1 MNCVIVTA
9 ANDSYIK
16 TMIDFIEKFF
26 INCDSNN
33 LIVYDIGLSK
43 TNINL
48 IERLKNKYNFEV
60 KTLNYDLYP
69 EHVNVNKYKGLFC
82 SYAFKPI
89 IIYNEAN
96 NISNTNKNIIWM
108 DSANR
113 FDKTIINN
121 ICNSVNKYGFYS
133 PISANKETIESIEL
147 NHPVTVKLLGLT
159 DIEHKTKLYSISANL
174 VGLNY
179 ASECGKKILNEWYN
193 YSLNKEIIM
202 PQDSSRNNH
211 RQDQTILSILMYLYE
226 KNNNIFFD
234 KNNFGV
240 KFWIKLDLPTVDN
253 DYIQFKLFKKETHQ
267 QLAIIYCKDIKEA
280 IITYS
285 NRKLLSIK
293 EFLTYYYIVV

>member
-16 TMIDFIEKFF
+16 TIIDFIEKFF
-26 INCDSNN
+26 INFDSNN

-48 IERLKNKYNFEV
+48 IEQLKNKYNFEF
-60 KTLNYDLYP
+60 KTLNYNLYP
-69 EHVNVNKYKGLFC
+69 EYVNVNKYKGLYC

-96 NISNTNKNIIWM
+96 NPSNTNKNIIWM

-113 FDKTIINN
+113 FDKPIINS
-121 ICNSVNKYGFYS
+121 ICNSVNTNGFYS
-133 PISANKETIESIEL
+133 PISNDRGTIESIEL

-159 DIEHKTKLYSISANL
+159 ELEHKTKLFSISANL

-202 PQDSSRNNH
+202 PHGSSRNNH

-226 KNNNIFFD
+226 KNNNGFFD
-234 KNNFGV
+234 KNNFGF
-240 KFWIKLDLPTVDN
+240 KFWVKLDPPTIDN
-253 DYIQFKLFKKETHQ
+253 EYVPFKLISKGTGQ
-267 QLAIIYCKDIKEA
+267 QLAIIYCKNIEEA

-285 NRKLLSIK
+285 NRKLLSIQ
-293 EFLTYYYIVV
+293 EFSQYYFVV

>member
-9 ANDSYIK
+9 ANNSYIK
-16 TMIDFIEKFF
+16 TVIDFIEKFF
-26 INCDSNN
+26 INCESIN

-43 TNINL
+43 TNIIL
-48 IERLKNKYNFEV
+48 IEQLKNTYNFEF

-82 SYAFKPI
+82 SYAFKPV

-96 NISNTNKNIIWM
+96 NSSNINKNIIWM

-121 ICNSVNKYGFYS
+121 ICNSVNKNGFYS
-133 PISANKETIESIEL
+133 PISNDRGTIESIEL

-159 DIEHKTKLYSISANL
+159 ELEHKTKLYSISANL
-174 VGLNY
+174 VGINY
-179 ASECGKKILNEWYN
+179 ASECGNKILNEWYN

-202 PQDSSRNNH
+202 PKDSSRNNH
-211 RQDQTILSILMYLYE
+211 RQDQTILSILIYLYE
-226 KNNNIFFD
+226 KNNNICFD

-240 KFWIKLDLPTVDN
+240 NFWVKLDPPTVDN
-253 DYIQFKLFKKETHQ
+253 DFIQFKLINKETHQ
-267 QLAIIYCKDIKEA
+267 QLAIIYCKNIKEA

-285 NRKLLSIK
+285 NRKLMSIQ
-293 EFLTYYYIVV
+293 EFLNYYIVV

>member
-1 MNCVIVTA
+1 MNCLIVTA
-9 ANDSYIK
+9 ASDSYIK
-16 TMIDFIEKFF
+16 TMVDFIEKFY
-26 INCDSNN
+26 IACKSSS

-48 IERLKNKYNFEV
+48 IEKLKNKYDFEF

-96 NISNTNKNIIWM
+96 NPSNTNKNIIWM

-113 FDKTIINN
+113 FNETTINT
-121 ICNSVNKYGFYS
+121 ICNSINKYGIYS
-133 PISANKETIESIEL
+133 PISAYRGTIESIEL
-147 NHPVTVKLLGLT
+147 NHPATVKLLGLT
-159 DIEHKTKLYSISANL
+159 ELEHKSELYSISANL
-174 VGLNY
+174 IGLNY
-179 ASECGKKILNEWYN
+179 ASECGKKIINEWYN
-193 YSLNKEIIM
+193 YSLNKAIIM

-226 KNNNIFFD
+226 KKNNICFD

-240 KFWIKLDLPTVDN
+240 NFWVKLDPPTVDN
-253 DYIQFKLFKKETHQ
+253 EYIEFKLINKENHQ

-280 IITYS
+280 ITTYS
-285 NRKLLSIK
+285 NRKSMSIND
-293 EFLTYYYIVV
+293 FLNYYIVV

>member
-1 MNCVIVTA
+1 MTCVIVTA

-26 INCDSNN
+26 INCGSNN

-43 TNINL
+43 TNIIL
-48 IERLKNKYNFEV
+48 IEQLKNKYNFEF

-69 EHVNVNKYKGLFC
+69 EHVNVNKYKGLYC
-82 SYAFKPI
+82 SYAFKPV

-96 NISNTNKNIIWM
+96 NPSNTNKNIIWM

-121 ICNSVNKYGFYS
+121 ICNSVKKNGFYS
-133 PISANKETIESIEL
+133 PISNDRGTIESIEL

-159 DIEHKTKLYSISANL
+159 ELEHKTKLFSISANL

-202 PQDSSRNNH
+202 PDGSSRNNH

-226 KNNNIFFD
+226 KNNNVFFD

-240 KFWIKLDLPTVDN
+240 KFWVKLDTQTVDS
-253 DYIQFKLFKKETHQ
+253 DDIPFKLISKGIGK
-267 QLAIIYCKDIKEA
+267 QLAIIYCKNIEEA

-285 NRKLLSIK
+285 NRKLLSIQ
-293 EFLTYYYIVV
+293 EFSQHYFVV

>member
-1 MNCVIVTA
+1 MNCVILTA

-16 TMIDFIEKFF
+16 TIVDFIEKFF
-26 INCDSNN
+26 INCGSNN

-48 IERLKNKYNFEV
+48 IEELKNKYNFDF
-60 KTLNYDLYP
+60 KTLNYNLYP

-96 NISNTNKNIIWM
+96 NPSNINKNIIWM

-113 FDKTIINN
+113 FDKAIINN
-121 ICNSVNKYGFYS
+121 ICNSVNKNGFYS
-133 PISANKETIESIEL
+133 PISTNKGTIESIEL

-159 DIEHKTKLYSISANL
+159 DLEHKTQLYSISANL

-179 ASECGKKILNEWYN
+179 SSECGKKILNEWYN

-202 PQDSSRNNH
+202 PLGSSRNNH
-211 RQDQTILSILMYLYE
+211 RQDQTILSILIYLYE
-226 KNNNIFFD
+226 KNNNICFD
-234 KNNFGV
+234 KNNCGV
-240 KFWIKLDLPTVDN
+240 NFWVKLDPPTVDN
-253 DYIQFKLFKKETHQ
+253 EYTPFKLINKGTGQ

-280 IITYS
+280 ITTYS
-285 NRKLLSIK
+285 NRKLLSIQ
-293 EFLTYYYIVV
+293 EFSQHYFVI

>member
-16 TMIDFIEKFF
+16 TMIDFIVKFF
-26 INCDSNN
+26 INCYSNN

-43 TNINL
+43 TNIIL
-48 IERLKNKYNFEV
+48 IEQLKNKYNFEF

-96 NISNTNKNIIWM
+96 NPCNINKNIIWM

-113 FDKTIINN
+113 FDKEMINN
-121 ICNSVNKYGFYS
+121 ICNSVNKNGFYS
-133 PISANKETIESIEL
+133 PISNDRGTIESIEL

-159 DIEHKTKLYSISANL
+159 ELEHKTKLFSISANL

-202 PQDSSRNNH
+202 PHGSSRNNH

-240 KFWIKLDLPTVDN
+240 NFWVKLDHQTVDN
-253 DYIQFKLFKKETHQ
+253 NYSPFKLINKRSGQ
-267 QLAIIYCKDIKEA
+267 QLAIIYCKNNEEA
-280 IITYS
+280 VITYS
-285 NRKLLSIK
+285 NRKLLTIQ
-293 EFLTYYYIVV
+293 EFLNYYIVV

>member
-9 ANDSYIK
+9 ANNSYIK
-16 TMIDFIEKFF
+16 TVIDFIEKFF
-26 INCDSNN
+26 INCESIN

-43 TNINL
+43 TNIIL
-48 IERLKNKYNFEV
+48 IEQLKNTYNFEF

-82 SYAFKPI
+82 SYAFKPV

-96 NISNTNKNIIWM
+96 NSSNINKNIIWM

-121 ICNSVNKYGFYS
+121 ICNSVNKNGFYS
-133 PISANKETIESIEL
+133 PISNDRGTLESIEL

-159 DIEHKTKLYSISANL
+159 ELEHKTKLYSISANL
-174 VGLNY
+174 VGINY
-179 ASECGKKILNEWYN
+179 ASECGNKILNEWYN

-202 PQDSSRNNH
+202 PKDSSRNNH
-211 RQDQTILSILMYLYE
+211 RQDQTILSILIYLYE
-226 KNNNIFFD
+226 KNNNICFD

-240 KFWIKLDLPTVDN
+240 NFWVKLDPPTVDN
-253 DYIQFKLFKKETHQ
+253 DFIQFKLINKETHQ
-267 QLAIIYCKDIKEA
+267 QLAIIYCKNIKEA

-285 NRKLLSIK
+285 NRKLMSIQ
-293 EFLTYYYIVV
+293 EFLNYYIVV

>member
-9 ANDSYIK
+9 ANDCYIK
-16 TMIDFIEKFF
+16 TMIDFIVKFF

-43 TNINL
+43 TNIIL
-48 IERLKNKYNFEV
+48 IEQLKYKYNFEF

-82 SYAFKPI
+82 SYAFKPV

-96 NISNTNKNIIWM
+96 NSSNINKNIIWM

-121 ICNSVNKYGFYS
+121 ICNSVNKNGFYS
-133 PISANKETIESIEL
+133 PISNDRGTIESIEL

-159 DIEHKTKLYSISANL
+159 ELEHKTKLYSISANL

-193 YSLNKEIIM
+193 YSLNKEFIM
-202 PQDSSRNNH
+202 PKDSSRNNH

-226 KNNNIFFD
+226 KNNNICFD

-240 KFWIKLDLPTVDN
+240 NFWVKLDPPTVDN
-253 DYIQFKLFKKETHQ
+253 DFIQFKLINKETHQ
-267 QLAIIYCKDIKEA
+267 QLAIIYCKNIEEA

-285 NRKLLSIK
+285 NRKLMSIQ
-293 EFLTYYYIVV
+293 EFLNYYIVV

>member
-1 MNCVIVTA
+1 MNCLIVTA
-9 ANDSYIK
+9 TNDSYIK

-26 INCDSNN
+26 INCGSND

-43 TNINL
+43 TNIKL
-48 IERLKNKYNFEV
+48 IEQLKNTYNFEF

-82 SYAFKPI
+82 SYAFKPV

-96 NISNTNKNIIWM
+96 NPSNKNKNIIWM

-113 FDKTIINN
+113 FNETIINN
-121 ICNSVNKYGFYS
+121 ICNSVNKYGIYS
-133 PISANKETIESIEL
+133 PISNDRGSIESIEL
-147 NHPVTVKLLGLT
+147 NHPATVKLLGLT
-159 DIEHKTKLYSISANL
+159 ELEHKSKLYSISANL

-179 ASECGKKILNEWYN
+179 SSECGRKILNEWYN
-193 YSLNKEIIM
+193 YSLNKAIIM

-226 KNNNIFFD
+226 KNNNVYFD

-240 KFWIKLDLPTVDN
+240 NFWVKFDPPTVDN
-253 DYIQFKLFKKETHQ
+253 EYIQFKLINKETHQ

-280 IITYS
+280 ITTYS
-285 NRKLLSIK
+285 NRKLMSINN
-293 EFLTYYYIVV
+293 FLNYYIVV